1 MSGSPKR
8 KNQVCDQ
15 FVNRCNVDD
24 LTVKEITV
32 VKVSTNQR
40 AKALVG
46 TNPVVPLNEKQV

>member
-8 KNQVCDQ
+8 KNQGCDQ
-15 FVNRCNVDD
+15 FVNHCKIDD
-24 LTVKEITV
+24 LSAKEIKV
-32 VKVSTNQR
+32 VKVSTNMR